1 LQSPRGRAT
10 HAATGKIPSADVIT
24 SLNGGGQKIG
34 TSARMMRTRKSNL
47 TGALARRSPSALA
60 LVYSEYAEYTNWI
73 RKDERRF
80 VEDVAR
86 LLTPWGVPPVAAR
99 LYGYLLLC
107 PRPVNLDQITKD
119 LEIGKSSAS
128 VATRLLESYT
138 LARRHSE
145 AGTKRALYAVAD
157 DYEAMIRQQNRLLD
171 ALAGQLNTGAGIAAS
186 KAVSVRL
193 QEMAD
198 FYRVMR
204 GAMED
209 AMGRWKR
216 RQRPR

>member
-1 LQSPRGRAT
+1 
-10 HAATGKIPSADVIT
+10 
-24 SLNGGGQKIG
+24 
-34 TSARMMRTRKSNL
+34 MSNN
-47 TGALARRSPSALA
+47 A
-60 LVYSEYAEYTNWI
+60 

-80 VEDVAR
+80 IEDVAR

-107 PRPVNLDQITKD
+107 PRPVSLDQITED
-119 LEIGKSSAS
+119 LRISKSSAS
-128 VATRLLESYT
+128 VAARLLESYT

-145 AGTKRALYAVAD
+145 PGTKRALYAAAD

-171 ALAGQLNTGAGIAAS
+171 ALAGQLNAGTEIAVS
-186 KAVSVRL
+186 KAVSARL
-193 QEMAD
+193 EEMAE

-209 AMGRWKR
+209 AMSRWKR
-216 RQRPR
+216 GRRQR

>member
-1 LQSPRGRAT
+1 MP
-10 HAATGKIPSADVIT
+10 
-24 SLNGGGQKIG
+24 N
-34 TSARMMRTRKSNL
+34 MSNK
-47 TGALARRSPSALA
+47 P
-60 LVYSEYAEYTNWI
+60 

-99 LYGYLLLC
+99 LYGHLLLRG
-107 PRPVNLDQITKD
+107 RPISLDQITED
-119 LEIGKSSAS
+119 LGISKSSAS
-128 VATRLLESYT
+128 VAARLLESYT

-145 AGTKRALYAVAD
+145 SGTKRALYAVAD
-157 DYEAMIRQQNRLLD
+157 DYEAMIRQQNHLLD
-171 ALAGQLNTGAGIAAS
+171 ALAGQLNAGAEIAAS
-186 KAVSVRL
+186 KAVSGRL
-193 QEMAD
+193 EEMAE

-216 RQRPR
+216 GRRPR